1 MFPQAGRASGRHG
14 LTAYNRFGFPYTNKA
29 SPQQARKDVEPMGRN
44 QSNNNG
50 KKKQP
55 GNRGDSDTAQAGTS
69 KEK

>member
-1 MFPQAGRASGRHG
+1 
-14 LTAYNRFGFPYTNKA
+14 
-29 SPQQARKDVEPMGRN
+29 MGRN